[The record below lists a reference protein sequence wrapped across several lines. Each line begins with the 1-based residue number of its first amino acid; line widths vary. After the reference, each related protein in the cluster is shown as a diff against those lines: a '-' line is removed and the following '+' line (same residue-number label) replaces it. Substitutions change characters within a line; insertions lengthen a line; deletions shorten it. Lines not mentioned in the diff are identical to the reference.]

1 VQRADGRRLDAAGL
15 ALAGLVNTVLAPAVY
30 SLLLKPGTPASGT
43 PLGDRA
49 DWIAAHAGRWQA
61 GWSFWFVVTTTFAWS
76 FFALARHLC
85 RQPAWPALAVGLALL
100 AAAVDLVGVVV
111 NIAMVPALADHGGT
125 DAFRGAQVLA
135 NALTDVTAFGLY
147 TAAGLVLL
155 PALVRTTRVPRA
167 LIRVGVAEWSVS
179 ALATVLLAFG
189 APGGHAAAALGFL
202 LFAPWAGLGARW
214 VLASGGNHAN
224 HG

>member
-1 VQRADGRRLDAAGL
+1 MQRSDGRRLDAAGL
-15 ALAGLVNTVLAPAVY
+15 ALAGLVNTILAPAAY

-43 PLGDRA
+43 PLGERA
-49 DWIAAHAGRWQA
+49 DWIAAHPGRWQA

-76 FFALARHLC
+76 FFALGRHLR

-111 NIAMVPALADHGGT
+111 NIAVLPALADHGGS
-125 DAFRGAQVLA
+125 DAFQSAQVLA

-155 PALVRTTRVPRA
+155 PALARTARVPRA
-167 LIRVGVAEWSVS
+167 LFRIGVAEWGVS
-179 ALATVLLAFG
+179 AVATALLAFG
-189 APGGHAAAALGFL
+189 APGGRAAAALSFL
-202 LFAPWAGLGARW
+202 LFAPWAWLSARW
-214 VLASGGNHAN
+214 VLAGGCDEANHA
-224 HG
+224 